1 MLGEPRDPHRS
12 PKRTPLTPNNI
23 PVPPTPK
30 PRPSPVRGCSRL
42 LGKACR
48 RSGRGSSSPG
58 TRLDRHVRGGRAGPS
73 CCSAR
78 GTRWREAGPC
88 SGRNAAG
95 GGGQI
100 KGGAQPQDAAPAPP
114 DPIKPHPGARR
125 AAPGGDRERA
135 APFGVPFMG
144 TDPFPAPP
152 PCPPPCTWG
161 AAWLHPP
168 QLMPGAAPIPAPRGR
183 QRPQPRPRPHAAAGV
198 PACLAAGPA
207 LAGIAGT
214 CSPALFPFGLP
225 LPPPPPLPLPGGVMQ
240 GLGAVL
246 CVYGVV
252 SRGGRGRCGVP
263 SPVLGRVRGKR
274 YLERPESALRASA
287 RGRGERE
294 RERLPAARGGWGA
307 AGWDRTPPSGSP
319 PLFGVGACG
328 EVAGTKRT
336 AGSPSPRARVPNR
349 AALSQTHS
357 LWGTPNPCWPPPQH
371 RGDVARPVPSSPPP
385 GR

>member
-95 GGGQI
+95 GGD
-100 KGGAQPQDAAPAPP
+100 KLRGGTQPQDAAPAPP

-168 QLMPGAAPIPAPRGR
+168 QLMPSAAPIPAPRGR

-294 RERLPAARGGWGA
+294 RERLPAAGGGLGGCGMGQDPPLGEPPPAWGRCVRGGG
-307 AGWDRTPPSGSP
+307 GHEEDSGEPLTPCPCP
-319 PLFGVGACG
+319 KA
-328 EVAGTKRT
+328 
-336 AGSPSPRARVPNR
+336 
-349 AALSQTHS
+349 THS
-357 LWGTPNPCWPPPQH
+357 GAPQIPAGPPPKGGPQH
-371 RGDVARPVPSSPPP
+371 RGDTARPIPSSPPP